1 MKRLIAAV
9 LACILAASLLGC
21 SRSQE
26 PAVLRTF
33 EATPLELS
41 KEYAEEGQEIVFQ
54 TYCEMTDGTWTT
66 DGRTYQDRLVIKG
79 RLRGAVRDVAYTILS
94 NIGDIT
100 FEQAWKASGLSSN
113 MADYF
118 DVEDLTFVGIQ

>member
-1 MKRLIAAV
+1 
-9 LACILAASLLGC
+9 
-21 SRSQE
+21 
-26 PAVLRTF
+26 
-33 EATPLELS
+33 
-41 KEYAEEGQEIVFQ
+41 
-54 TYCEMTDGTWTT
+54 MTDGTWTT

-113 MADYF
+113 MADFF
-118 DVEDLTFVGIQ
+118 DVEDLNFVGIQ